1 MIVMIILAVAFFAL
15 LVGMIHGRAI
25 AEARVIMV
33 MQSHHG
39 AGTATIAALE
49 RELSIEWSDDMGL
62 YL

>member
-1 MIVMIILAVAFFAL
+1 LLILAVAFFAL

-39 AGTATIAALE
+39 AGTAAIAAIE
-49 RELSIEWSDDMGL
+49 RELLIEWSDDMGM

>member
-1 MIVMIILAVAFFAL
+1 MIVMIILAVAFVAL

-25 AEARVIMV
+25 AEARVILV

-39 AGTATIAALE
+39 AGTATIAAIE
-49 RELSIEWSDDMGL
+49 RELLIEWSDDMGM

>member
-15 LVGMIHGRAI
+15 LVGAIHGRAI

-39 AGTATIAALE
+39 AGTATIAAIE
-49 RELSIEWSDDMGL
+49 RELSIEWSDDMGM

>member
-1 MIVMIILAVAFFAL
+1 MIVMIILVVAFVAL

-39 AGTATIAALE
+39 AGTATIAAIE
-49 RELSIEWSDDMGL
+49 RELSIEWSNDMGM

>member
-1 MIVMIILAVAFFAL
+1 MIVMIILVVAFVAL

-25 AEARVIMV
+25 AEAQVIMV

-39 AGTATIAALE
+39 AGTATIAAIE
-49 RELSIEWSDDMGL
+49 RELSIEWSDDMGM

>member
-1 MIVMIILAVAFFAL
+1 MIVLIILAVAFFAL

-33 MQSHHG
+33 MQSYHG
-39 AGTATIAALE
+39 AGTATIAAIE
-49 RELSIEWSDDMGL
+49 RELSIEWSDDMGM

>member
-1 MIVMIILAVAFFAL
+1 MIVLIILAVAFSAL

-25 AEARVIMV
+25 AEARVILV

-49 RELSIEWSDDMGL
+49 LSIEWHSNEGL

>member
-1 MIVMIILAVAFFAL
+1 
-15 LVGMIHGRAI
+15 MIHGRAI

-39 AGTATIAALE
+39 AGTATIAAIE
-49 RELSIEWSDDMGL
+49 RELSIEWSDDMGM

>member
-1 MIVMIILAVAFFAL
+1 MYFLLILAVAFVAL

-39 AGTATIAALE
+39 AGTATIAAIE
-49 RELSIEWSDDMGL
+49 RELSIEWSDDMGM

>member
-1 MIVMIILAVAFFAL
+1 MIVMIILAVAFVAL

-39 AGTATIAALE
+39 AGTATIAAIE
-49 RELSIEWSDDMGL
+49 RELSIEWSDDMGM

>member
-1 MIVMIILAVAFFAL
+1 MIVLIILAVAFSAL

-39 AGTATIAALE
+39 AGTATIAAIE
-49 RELSIEWSDDMGL
+49 RELSIEWSDDMGM